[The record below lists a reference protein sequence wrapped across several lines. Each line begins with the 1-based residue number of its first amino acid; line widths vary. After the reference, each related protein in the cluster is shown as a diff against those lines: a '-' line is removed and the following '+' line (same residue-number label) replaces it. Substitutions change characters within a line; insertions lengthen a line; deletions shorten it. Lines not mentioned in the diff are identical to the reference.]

1 MMYGFGYGPEF
12 AFMHILNW
20 IFWVALIVLAI
31 RLIRGR
37 RWNHHAGWRAP
48 WENRGLDILNERFAK
63 GEISKEEYEEKKKVL
78 TDSK

>member
-20 IFWVALIVLAI
+20 IFWIAIVVLVV

-37 RWNHHAGWRAP
+37 RWSNPGNWRAP
-48 WENRGLDILNERFAK
+48 WENRGLDVLNERFAK